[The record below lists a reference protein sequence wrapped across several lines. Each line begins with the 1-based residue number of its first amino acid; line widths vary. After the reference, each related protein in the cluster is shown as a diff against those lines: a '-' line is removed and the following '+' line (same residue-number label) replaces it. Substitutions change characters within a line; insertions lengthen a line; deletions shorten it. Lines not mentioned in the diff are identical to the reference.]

1 MIPCFALS
9 CLLTFC
15 PTLIEVVSDITTC
28 VHIDHHTPSCLLSFF
43 TLFFENIYYSYTTSI
58 HLYDTNIFSFSNY
71 PTLLPILNAPLSVFS
86 FFLLLLL
93 LYSDPPPSTSFP
105 SFSGRFLGH
114 LYSLP
119 PTFLFFQALCLR
131 QRLLY
136 ANHHVAFYVI
146 YKPNSHFQSCADCEI
161 S

>member
-15 PTLIEVVSDITTC
+15 PTLLIEVVSDITTC

-93 LYSDPPPSTSFP
+93 LYSDPPRLLHFLLFLEG
-105 SFSGRFLGH
+105 FSGI
-114 LYSLP
+114 YIPSP
-119 PTFLFFQALCLR
+119 PPSSSSKRC
-131 QRLLY
+131 
-136 ANHHVAFYVI
+136 V
-146 YKPNSHFQSCADCEI
+146 
-161 S
+161 